1 MKSKINVKALVI
13 GIGIIAIAFGVAL
26 YKINENAEIERAKNR
41 TKIELE
47 AQKKDYE
54 ELEARLNTKVELIKY
69 Q

>member
-1 MKSKINVKALVI
+1 MKYKINAKMLVI
-13 GIGIIAIAFGVAL
+13 CISIIAIAFGAAV
-26 YKINENAEIERAKNR
+26 YIMNENAEIERAKNR

-54 ELEARLNTKVELIKY
+54 ELEARLNTKVELMKY